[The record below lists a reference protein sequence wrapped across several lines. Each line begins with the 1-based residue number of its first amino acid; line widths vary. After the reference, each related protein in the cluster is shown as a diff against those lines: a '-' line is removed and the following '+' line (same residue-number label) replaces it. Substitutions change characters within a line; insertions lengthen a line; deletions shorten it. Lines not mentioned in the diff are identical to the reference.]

1 MATKK
6 NVETEAVMKIELPGI
21 DLGVFTVKI
30 VGDSPLI
37 VHKWS
42 HKAKE
47 EMLGKQMK
55 RASKGKEAKV
65 PAKDFVD
72 SLYWLDENGNLLAT
86 QYEIPVELE
95 NVTNDTS
102 PEEIYEVIM
111 KGRFGFPACAFKASA
126 IDAGYQ
132 QGVIAKKTTARGAF
146 HILEEYAVIEG
157 IPEMR
162 EDMVQIGG
170 ISKVADIRYRPM
182 FRTWSTTL
190 TIKYNK
196 NAITPEQ
203 IINLMNYGGFANG
216 VGEWRPSRDGSFGT
230 FHVEI

>member
-6 NVETEAVMKIELPGI
+6 NVENEAVMKIELPGI

-55 RASKGKEAKV
+55 KASKGKEAKV

-146 HILEEYAVIEG
+146 HILEEYAVIKG

-230 FHVEI
+230 FHVE

>member
-1 MATKK
+1 METKK
-6 NVETEAVMKIELPGI
+6 NVENEAVMKIELPGI

-55 RASKGKEAKV
+55 KASKGKEAKV

-72 SLYWLDENGNLLAT
+72 SLYWLDENGNLLTT

>member
-6 NVETEAVMKIELPGI
+6 NEDVVMKVELPKI
-21 DLGVFTVKI
+21 DLGVFTVQI
-30 VGDSPLI
+30 IGDSPLI

-55 RASKGKEAKV
+55 KASKGKEAKV
-65 PAKDFVD
+65 PVKDFVD
-72 SLYWLDENGNLLAT
+72 SLYWLDEAGNLLDT
-86 QYEIPVELE
+86 PQEIPEELE
-95 NVTNDTS
+95 TITNDT
-102 PEEIYEVIM
+102 PYEEVDAVIRR
-111 KGRFGFPACAFKASA
+111 GRFGFPTCAFKASA

-146 HILEEYAVIEG
+146 HILGEFAVIEG

-170 ISKVADIRYRPM
+170 MSKVADIRYRPE
-182 FRTWSTTL
+182 FKQWKTTL

-196 NAITPEQ
+196 SAITPEQ
-203 IINLMNYGGFANG
+203 IMNLLNYGGFANG

-230 FHVEI
+230 FHVG